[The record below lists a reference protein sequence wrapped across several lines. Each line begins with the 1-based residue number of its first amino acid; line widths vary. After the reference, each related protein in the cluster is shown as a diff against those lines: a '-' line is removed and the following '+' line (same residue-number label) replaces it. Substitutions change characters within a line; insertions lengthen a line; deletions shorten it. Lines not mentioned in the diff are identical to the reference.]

1 MRRPFSMIQQCALLI
16 WGFKMSQFITAI
28 LTSLSSGAIYAL
40 MSLALVLVWR
50 STRVVN
56 FAQAGQAVLT
66 TYIGYAVI
74 QKTGSYWIALIVAVI
89 SGALIG
95 AIIDR
100 FFMRPIFK
108 RITSGP
114 IVMIAPVVAT
124 LGLLGIIQAIIGLIW
139 GLTNQSIETP
149 VSNAGLNINGT
160 VVAFSLYNA
169 LVLAI
174 VTLVMVLLTLLFQ
187 KTNIGLALRASA
199 YSPEIAKLSGIKV
212 DAVRTLGWAISGAAG
227 GLAGMLYIPNTY
239 LYPNA
244 MDVLLVFGFIAAVIG
259 GLESMAG
266 AVAGAMV
273 LGFAINFSTSYIS
286 TKLVFPTAFVVL
298 ILVLLV
304 RPSGLFAAKKGR
316 SA

>member
-1 MRRPFSMIQQCALLI
+1 MN
-16 WGFKMSQFITAI
+16 QFITAI

-40 MSLALVLVWR
+40 MSLSLVLVWR

-74 QKTGSYWIALIVAVI
+74 QKTGSYWIALVVAVI

-108 RITSGP
+108 RVTTGP

-124 LGLLGIIQAIIGLIW
+124 LGLLGIIQAIIGFIW
-139 GLTNQSIETP
+139 GLTNQSIEPP

-160 VVAFSLYNA
+160 VVAFSLYNL
-169 LVLAI
+169 LVLVI
-174 VTLVMVLLTLLFQ
+174 ITVVMILLTLLFQ

-212 DAVRTLGWAISGAAG
+212 DAVRTLGWAISGAAS
-227 GLAGMLYIPNTY
+227 GLAGMLYIPNNY

-259 GLESMAG
+259 GLDSMAG

-273 LGFAINFSTSYIS
+273 LGFAINFSTTYIS
-286 TKLVFPTAFVVL
+286 TTLVFPTAFLVL

-304 RPSGLFAAKKGR
+304 KPSGLVAAKKGR

>member
-1 MRRPFSMIQQCALLI
+1 M
-16 WGFKMSQFITAI
+16 QFITAV

-40 MSLALVLVWR
+40 MSIALVLVWR

-66 TYIGYAVI
+66 TYIGYEVI
-74 QKTGSYWIALIVAVI
+74 QRTGSYWIALVAAII

-95 AIIDR
+95 AFIDR

-108 RITSGP
+108 RVTSGP
-114 IVMIAPVVAT
+114 IVLIAPVVAT
-124 LGLLGIIQAIIGLIW
+124 LGLLGIIQAIIGIVW
-139 GLTNQSIETP
+139 
-149 VSNAGLNINGT
+149 GLNIQSIQTPVANDGFNVNGT
-160 VVAFSLYNA
+160 VIAFSLFNA
-169 LVLAI
+169 FVLGT
-174 VTLVMVLLTLLFQ
+174 VTLTMILLTLLFQ

-199 YSPEIAKLSGIKV
+199 YSPEIAKLSGIRV
-212 DAVRTLGWAISGAAG
+212 DAVRTLGWAIAGAAG
-227 GLAGMLYIPNTY
+227 GLAGMLYIPGAS
-239 LYPNA
+239 LDPNA

-273 LGFAINFSTSYIS
+273 LGFAINFATTYIS
-286 TKLVFPTAFVVL
+286 TTLVFLTAFAIL
-298 ILVLLV
+298 ILVLLI
-304 RPSGLFAAKKGR
+304 RPSGLFASKKSR

>member
-1 MRRPFSMIQQCALLI
+1 
-16 WGFKMSQFITAI
+16 MSQFITAI

-74 QKTGSYWIALIVAVI
+74 QKTGSYWIALLVAVI

-169 LVLAI
+169 LVLVI
-174 VTLVMVLLTLLFQ
+174 VTLVMILLTLLFQ

-212 DAVRTLGWAISGAAG
+212 DAVRTLGWAIAGAAG

-244 MDVLLVFGFIAAVIG
+244 MDVLIVFGFIAAVIG

>member
-1 MRRPFSMIQQCALLI
+1 MIQQCALLI
-16 WGFKMSQFITAI
+16 WGFKMNQFITAV

-40 MSLALVLVWR
+40 MSLSLVLVWR

-108 RITSGP
+108 RVTSGP

-124 LGLLGIIQAIIGLIW
+124 LGLLGIIQAIIGFIW

-160 VVAFSLYNA
+160 VVAFSLYNL
-169 LVLAI
+169 LVLVI
-174 VTLVMVLLTLLFQ
+174 VTLVMILLTLLFQ

-212 DAVRTLGWAISGAAG
+212 DAVRTLGWAISGAAS

-259 GLESMAG
+259 GLDSMAG

-273 LGFAINFSTSYIS
+273 LGFAINFSTTYIS
-286 TKLVFPTAFVVL
+286 TTLVFPTAFVVL

-304 RPSGLFAAKKGR
+304 KPSGLFAAKKGR

>member
-1 MRRPFSMIQQCALLI
+1 MIQQCALLI
-16 WGFKMSQFITAI
+16 WDFKMNQFITAV

-40 MSLALVLVWR
+40 MSLSLVLVWR

-74 QKTGSYWIALIVAVI
+74 QKTGSYWIALLVAVL
-89 SGALIG
+89 SGAVIG

-124 LGLLGIIQAIIGLIW
+124 LGLLGIIQAIIGFVW

-149 VSNAGLNINGT
+149 VSNAGLSLNGT

-169 LVLAI
+169 LVLVI

-212 DAVRTLGWAISGAAG
+212 DAVRTLGWAIAGAAS

-304 RPSGLFAAKKGR
+304 KPSGLFAAKKGR

>member
-1 MRRPFSMIQQCALLI
+1 MN
-16 WGFKMSQFITAI
+16 QFITAV

-40 MSLALVLVWR
+40 MSLSLVLVWR

-74 QKTGSYWIALIVAVI
+74 QKTGSYWIALVVAVI

-108 RITSGP
+108 RVTSGP

-124 LGLLGIIQAIIGLIW
+124 LGLLGIIQAIIGFIW

-160 VVAFSLYNA
+160 VVAFSLFNL
-169 LVLAI
+169 LVLVI

-212 DAVRTLGWAISGAAG
+212 DAVRTLGWAISGAAS

-259 GLESMAG
+259 GLDSMAG

-273 LGFAINFSTSYIS
+273 LGFAINFSTTYIS
-286 TKLVFPTAFVVL
+286 TTLVFPTAFVVL

-304 RPSGLFAAKKGR
+304 KPSGLFAAKKGR

>member
-1 MRRPFSMIQQCALLI
+1 MN
-16 WGFKMSQFITAI
+16 QFITAV

-40 MSLALVLVWR
+40 MSLSLVLVWR

-95 AIIDR
+95 AVIDR

-108 RITSGP
+108 RVTSGP

-124 LGLLGIIQAIIGLIW
+124 LGLLGIIQAIIGFIW

-160 VVAFSLYNA
+160 VVAFSLYNL
-169 LVLAI
+169 LVLVI
-174 VTLVMVLLTLLFQ
+174 VTLVMILLTLLFQ

-212 DAVRTLGWAISGAAG
+212 DAVRTLGWAISGAAS

-259 GLESMAG
+259 GLDSMAG

-273 LGFAINFSTSYIS
+273 LGFAINFSTTYIS
-286 TKLVFPTAFVVL
+286 TTLVFPTAFVVL

-304 RPSGLFAAKKGR
+304 KPSGLFAAKKGR

>member
-1 MRRPFSMIQQCALLI
+1 MIRQCALPI
-16 WGFKMSQFITAI
+16 WGFKMNQFITAI

-74 QKTGSYWIALIVAVI
+74 QKTGSYWIALLVAVL

-124 LGLLGIIQAIIGLIW
+124 LGLLGIIQAVIGLIW

-174 VTLVMVLLTLLFQ
+174 VTIVMILLTLLFQ

-212 DAVRTLGWAISGAAG
+212 DAVRTLGWAIAGAAG
-227 GLAGMLYIPNTY
+227 GMAGMLYIPNTY

-273 LGFAINFSTSYIS
+273 LGFAINFSTTYIS

-298 ILVLLV
+298 ILVLLIK
-304 RPSGLFAAKKGR
+304 PSGLFAAKKGR

>member
-1 MRRPFSMIQQCALLI
+1 MN
-16 WGFKMSQFITAI
+16 QFITAV

-74 QKTGSYWIALIVAVI
+74 QKTGSYWIALVVAVI

-124 LGLLGIIQAIIGLIW
+124 LGLLGIIQAIIGFVW

-174 VTLVMVLLTLLFQ
+174 VTAVMILLTLLFQ

-212 DAVRTLGWAISGAAG
+212 DAVRTLGWAIAGAAG
-227 GLAGMLYIPNTY
+227 GMAGMLYIPNTY

-273 LGFAINFSTSYIS
+273 LGFAINFSTTYIS

-298 ILVLLV
+298 ILVLLIK
-304 RPSGLFAAKKGR
+304 PSGLFAAKKGR